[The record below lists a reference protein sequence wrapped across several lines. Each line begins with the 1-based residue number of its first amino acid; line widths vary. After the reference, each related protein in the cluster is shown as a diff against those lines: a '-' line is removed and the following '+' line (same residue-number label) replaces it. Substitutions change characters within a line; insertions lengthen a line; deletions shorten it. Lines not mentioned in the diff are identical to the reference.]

1 MVSTVASEHCA
12 QPLEALGTAIAQAL
26 EVVQSPLVRA
36 GWTSIAPA
44 AESSSALATALETA
58 LGNVRGAFEQRDSDG
73 GSDGGSGFSEA
84 LKVKLQALAGGARG
98 SLGAT
103 DAAGGSAGA
112 APMDVEG
119 VVPGGASGTDAARP
133 AASFFANIQAQVAQ
147 ARERKRK
154 RDAEEAE
161 EGARDGSE

>member
-1 MVSTVASEHCA
+1 MATLFAADAAETALEVASEHCA

-36 GWTSIAPA
+36 GWAAIAPA

-73 GSDGGSGFSEA
+73 GSDGGSGFGEA

-98 SLGAT
+98 SPDATDGCLCRTSCCSAPWTLTRSCRSGAT
-103 DAAGGSAGA
+103 ATRSLCTA
-112 APMDVEG
+112 
-119 VVPGGASGTDAARP
+119 
-133 AASFFANIQAQVAQ
+133 
-147 ARERKRK
+147 
-154 RDAEEAE
+154 
-161 EGARDGSE
+161 

>member
-12 QPLEALGTAIAQAL
+12 QPLEALGTAL
-26 EVVQSPLVRA
+26 EVVQSNLVRV
-36 GWTSIAPA
+36 GWTAIAPE

-98 SLGAT
+98 SPDAT
-103 DAAGGSAGA
+103 DGAGGSAGA

-119 VVPGGASGTDAARP
+119 VGSGGASGTDVARP
-133 AASFFANIQAQVAQ
+133 AASFFANIQAK

-154 RDAEEAE
+154 RDAEEAD
-161 EGARDGSE
+161 EGARDDSE

>member
-1 MVSTVASEHCA
+1 MVSMVASEHCA
-12 QPLEALGTAIAQAL
+12 QPLEALGTVVAQAL

-98 SLGAT
+98 SPDAT
-103 DAAGGSAGA
+103 DGAVGSAGA
-112 APMDVEG
+112 APMDMEG
-119 VVPGGASGTDAARP
+119 AGSGGASGTDAASP
-133 AASFFANIQAQVAQ
+133 GNSFFANIQAQ

-154 RDAEEAE
+154 RDARDAE
-161 EGARDGSE
+161 EGARDDSE

>member
-26 EVVQSPLVRA
+26 EVVQSNLVRA

-98 SLGAT
+98 SPDAT
-103 DAAGGSAGA
+103 DGAGGSAG
-112 APMDVEG
+112 PMDMEG
-119 VVPGGASGTDAARP
+119 AGSGGASGTDAASP
-133 AASFFANIQAQVAQ
+133 GNSFFANIQAQ
-147 ARERKRK
+147 ARERRRK
-154 RDAEEAE
+154 RDARDAE
-161 EGARDGSE
+161 EGARDCPHES